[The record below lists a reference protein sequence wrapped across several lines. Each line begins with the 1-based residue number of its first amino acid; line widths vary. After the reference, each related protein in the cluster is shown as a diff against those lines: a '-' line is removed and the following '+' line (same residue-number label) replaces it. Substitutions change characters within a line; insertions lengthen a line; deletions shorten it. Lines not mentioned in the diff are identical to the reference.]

1 MGAAGQARAWPSRK
15 QRHQEASAVDTTL
28 GDKIPE
34 FNTKT
39 GANGNVGLS
48 GASFSLGDHRTKFET
63 FIIILVAVI
72 IIGGSELL
80 IYAFN
85 VPQYVLPRP
94 SQIATA
100 LVTEFPNLWPHLL
113 ITLKELF
120 IGFAIGASIGFLLA
134 AVITQFPFVEK
145 VVTPYILLLVTTPML
160 ALVPLLILRF
170 GFGSEP
176 RIIAVALASGPMVMI
191 NSATGFRR
199 VDLAKIALA
208 RSFGASTF
216 QIFTKIR
223 IPMAM
228 PMIIVGLMVGSIFG
242 LLTTIGAE
250 MVGGAEG
257 LGNRLTYYSA
267 LIRMPQFF
275 AIILILA
282 ILGISIYVF
291 FFWLGKKW
299 ASWEA

>member
-1 MGAAGQARAWPSRK
+1 MSETDA
-15 QRHQEASAVDTTL
+15 
-28 GDKIPE
+28 IPE
-34 FNTKT
+34 FKPKSGGGGDVGITNMSALTSGPGIKST
-39 GANGNVGLS
+39 GEVLAIV
-48 GASFSLGDHRTKFET
+48 
-63 FIIILVAVI
+63 LVAVI
-72 IIGGSELL
+72 VIGGGEALL
-80 IYAFN
+80 HFFE
-85 VPQYVLPRP
+85 VPQYVMPKP
-94 SQIATA
+94 SEIAYA
-100 LVTEFPNLWPHLL
+100 LVTDFPFIAPHLGY
-113 ITLKELF
+113 TLVELF
-120 IGFAIGASIGFLLA
+120 AGFAIGAAVGLVLA

-191 NSATGFRR
+191 NAATGFRR
-199 VDLAKIALA
+199 TDLAKIALA
-208 RSFGASTF
+208 RSFGANTL

-242 LLTTIGAE
+242 LLTTVGAE

-257 LGNRLTYYSA
+257 LGNRLTYYSS

-282 ILGISIYVF
+282 IIGISIYVF
-291 FFWLGKKW
+291 FFWLGKRW
-299 ASWEA
+299 ASWET

>member
-1 MGAAGQARAWPSRK
+1 VSEAANTVPSFDKKTAGDSASMASGLSASLASGAA
-15 QRHQEASAVDTTL
+15 
-28 GDKIPE
+28 
-34 FNTKT
+34 
-39 GANGNVGLS
+39 
-48 GASFSLGDHRTKFET
+48 RTWLEIFV
-63 FIIILVAVI
+63 IILVAVI
-72 IIGGSELL
+72 IIGGAEFLL
-80 IYAFN
+80 TWFE
-85 VPQYVLPRP
+85 VPQYVLPTP
-94 SQIATA
+94 SQIGWA
-100 LVTEFPNLWPHLL
+100 LVTEFPNYWPHLL
-113 ITLKELF
+113 VTLKELF
-120 IGFAIGASIGFLLA
+120 VGFAIGASIGFVLA

-208 RSFGASTF
+208 RSFGANTL

-242 LLTTIGAE
+242 LLTTVGAE

-257 LGNRLTYYSA
+257 LGNRLTYYSS

-282 ILGISIYVF
+282 IIGISIYVF

-299 ASWEA
+299 ASWET

>member
-1 MGAAGQARAWPSRK
+1 VERAAGDP
-15 QRHQEASAVDTTL
+15 
-28 GDKIPE
+28 IPE
-34 FNTKT
+34 FNKKQAAAA
-39 GANGNVGLS
+39 GVGLS
-48 GASFSLGDHRTKFET
+48 GMTSLGLGGHRTKLEVLV
-63 FIIILVAVI
+63 IILVAVL
-72 IIGGSELL
+72 IIGGSEFLL
-80 IYAFN
+80 TIFK
-85 VPQYVLPRP
+85 VPQYVLPKP
-94 SQIATA
+94 SQIIMA
-100 LVTEFPNLWPHLL
+100 LFTEWKFLWPHLL
-113 ITLKELF
+113 ITLYELF
-120 IGFAIGASIGFLLA
+120 VGFAIGGSIGFVMA

-208 RSFGASTF
+208 RSFGASTL

-275 AIILILA
+275 AIILVLA

>member
-1 MGAAGQARAWPSRK
+1 MEKALA
-15 QRHQEASAVDTTL
+15 E
-28 GDKIPE
+28 KIPE
-34 FNTKT
+34 FNKKNQAPS
-39 GANGNVGLS
+39 GVGLS
-48 GASFSLGDHRTKFET
+48 GASFGLGEHRTKLE
-63 FIIILVAVI
+63 IIVIALVAIVI
-72 IIGGSELL
+72 VGGTEFLL
-80 IYAFN
+80 TAFN
-85 VPQYVLPRP
+85 VPQYVLPKP
-94 SQIATA
+94 SQIVMA
-100 LVTEFPNLWPHLL
+100 LITEWKFIWPHLL
-113 ITLKELF
+113 ITIYELLV
-120 IGFAIGASIGFLLA
+120 GFAIGGSIGFILA

-145 VVTPYILLLVTTPML
+145 VITPYILLLVTTPML

-208 RSFGASTF
+208 RSFGANTF

-282 ILGISIYVF
+282 ILGISIYIF